1 MKEALL
7 RFILRATSFLCLA
20 GVLASGARAQQTP
33 PASAQGD
40 SGQEN
45 PQEKRGESSSHRAVN
60 PPVPASAQTSKAT
73 LETSE
78 TLFSLLTA
86 INACGYNQELASS
99 DPIREQVRAEVAQSV
114 GASEAA
120 QEAQRQL
127 CQFYKDHQ
135 QADAAHDLAQ
145 YVSLGLYLSGPPNFS
160 TSIRESDLPPDATYV
175 LGMIPLLQSYY
186 KEAGLHDIW
195 LKHRAGYEALVE
207 RFHDP
212 VSNLL
217 LKTDLYLKLQLSGYL
232 GRRFIIYVEP
242 MAAPGEVNARNY
254 GDDYFLVLS
263 PAGNDLKL
271 DAIRHTYLHYVLDPY
286 AMKRGTS
293 LKRLQPLLLSLS
305 TAPMDES
312 FKNDISLLVTE
323 SLIRAIEARTMA
335 VAGPLGGA
343 TVGRDAKDAR
353 EAAREIGTV
362 REKAVDDAAREGFI
376 LAPHFYNALIAFE
389 KDPAGIKDTYSEW
402 IYNIDLGR
410 EKKRAEQTEF
420 AKQASPELLHTP
432 KPQQM
437 QLLDLAEQRLA
448 NHDASAA
455 SKLAREALDQ
465 KQEDPAR
472 ALFILARASASSGDM
487 QGALSYFQ
495 RTIDIAREPRMV
507 AWAHIYLGRIMD
519 LQEQREAAVK
529 QYQAALAAGDATPD
543 TKSAAEHGIAQPYEP
558 ATARPH

>member
-1 MKEALL
+1 MKEAVL

-20 GVLASGARAQQTP
+20 FVLASGARAQQTP
-33 PASAQGD
+33 PASTQGN
-40 SGQEN
+40 SAQEN
-45 PQEKRGESSSHRAVN
+45 PKESRGESSSHRAAN
-60 PPVPASAQTSKAT
+60 PPVAASAQTSKAT

-78 TLFSLLTA
+78 TLFSLLAA

-114 GASEAA
+114 AASEGA

-135 QADAAHDLAQ
+135 QADAAHDLAE
-145 YVSLGLYLSGPPNFS
+145 YVSLGLYLTGPPNFS

-175 LGMIPLLQSYY
+175 LGAIPLLQSYY
-186 KEAGLHDIW
+186 KEVGLHEIW
-195 LKHRAGYEALVE
+195 LKHQVGYEELVE

-335 VAGPLGGA
+335 VARPPSGA
-343 TVGRDAKDAR
+343 TAGRDAKDAR
-353 EAAREIGTV
+353 AAAGEIEAV
-362 REKAVDDAAREGFI
+362 QEKAVDDAAREGFI
-376 LAPHFYNALIAFE
+376 LTPYFYSALIAFE
-389 KDPAGIKDTYSEW
+389 KDPAGVKDTYSEW
-402 IYNIDLGR
+402 IYNIDLSR

-432 KPQQM
+432 KPQQA

-448 NHDASAA
+448 NQDAPAA
-455 SKLAREALDQ
+455 AKLAREALDQ

-519 LQEQREAAVK
+519 LQEQREAALK

-543 TKSAAEHGIAQPYEP
+543 TKTAAEHGIAQPYAPP
-558 ATARPH
+558 AARPH